1 MTNMIDLVFNTSDN
15 NNSQP
20 SSSSAAVSS
29 SSAAAAA
36 AAANASFTNSMVDS
50 TAGMTK
56 IKYFNWWKMWPTPNY
71 SFSIFNYCCHIKHI
85 AIVWFRIIWPQLWID
100 HHWIGIRISGQ
111 HVTKSIARPGYHNH
125 SYKCSHHNRPN
136 AFIDYWHAT
145 NDGQQWL
152 LNFCISCF

>member
-56 IKYFNWWKMWPTPNY
+56 IKYFN
-71 SFSIFNYCCHIKHI
+71 
-85 AIVWFRIIWPQLWID
+85 
-100 HHWIGIRISGQ
+100 
-111 HVTKSIARPGYHNH
+111 
-125 SYKCSHHNRPN
+125 
-136 AFIDYWHAT
+136 
-145 NDGQQWL
+145 
-152 LNFCISCF
+152 